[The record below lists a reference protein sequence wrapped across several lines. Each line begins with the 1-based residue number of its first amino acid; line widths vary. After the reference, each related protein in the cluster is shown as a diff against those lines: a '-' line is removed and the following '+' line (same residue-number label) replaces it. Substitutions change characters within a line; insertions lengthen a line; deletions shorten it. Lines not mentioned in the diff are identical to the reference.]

1 LRFRNIDDDMNLIFF
16 AELGDN
22 ARFSGENFSSQL
34 NEFTNSVQRKF
45 VEMGGWSSDH
55 QMMLNSFL
63 Q

>member
-1 LRFRNIDDDMNLIFF
+1 MNLIFF